1 MNWLENKYKNFL
13 YFMNDLGICSIPM
26 KYTRVMKPMKR
37 NKIMNTRITYLRDVK
52 GQPVGCLAIGP
63 ITPNGKLGHQV
74 SYNLSVLNPS
84 DKFDRKIARE
94 IATGRLGKNPE
105 CHTVPVPENADMHM
119 ITRSVMVD
127 IIDSKSMPTRAIK
140 AAKLWVADHP
150 GLVMIK

>member
-1 MNWLENKYKNFL
+1 MN
-13 YFMNDLGICSIPM
+13 I
-26 KYTRVMKPMKR
+26 
-37 NKIMNTRITYLRDVK
+37 RITYLRDLK
-52 GQPVGCLAIGP
+52 GQPVGCLAIAP
-63 ITPNGKLGHQV
+63 ICSDGQFGHKV
-74 SYNLSVLNPS
+74 SYHLSVLNPT

-94 IATGRLGKNPE
+94 IATGRLDKNPE

-127 IIDSKSMPTRAIK
+127 IMDSKSMPTRAVK